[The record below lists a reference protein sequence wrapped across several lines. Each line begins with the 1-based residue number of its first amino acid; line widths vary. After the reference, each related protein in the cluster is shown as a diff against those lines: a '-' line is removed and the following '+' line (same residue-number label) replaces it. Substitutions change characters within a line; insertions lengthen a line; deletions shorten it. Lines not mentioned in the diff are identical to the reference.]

1 MPTPALAAGAYQRLS
16 QLGNA
21 ASSSSGLG
29 SGGVPGASGGESFGN
44 LLKDALGSVAE
55 AGKSADAQTVSAAQ
69 GKGNL
74 VDVVTAV
81 TESDVALQ
89 TLVSVRDKV
98 ISAYQEIMRMPI

>member
-1 MPTPALAAGAYQRLS
+1 MSTPALAAGAYQRLA

-21 ASSSSGLG
+21 TSSSSLAPGGL
-29 SGGVPGASGGESFGN
+29 PGAGGGESFGN
-44 LLKDALGSVAE
+44 LLKDALSSVAE
-55 AGKSADAQTVSAAQ
+55 AGKTADAQTVAAAQ

-98 ISAYQEIMRMPI
+98 ISAYEEIMRMPI